1 MTAKDV
7 EGAMEIECALGEQ
20 RRAAERAKWFRAG
33 AEAMRKAAADYLA
46 CRGDCAHRADDI
58 RTLRLPESDNG

>member
-20 RRAAERAKWFRAG
+20 RRAAERAKWFRARLEAAAELV
-33 AEAMRKAAADYLA
+33 AEAHGGLLLRTANA
-46 CRGDCAHRADDI
+46 I
-58 RTLRLPESDNG
+58 RSIPVPEDV